1 MEVEIK
7 SIETVTNLIKEYTIT
22 PLSFRGFSA
31 SILPA
36 TVGAPGFDLKQSG
49 EEFNSID
56 WSLQLKMANASMCE
70 NFIVEKITS
79 EWVGEDKYLSKSD
92 DFCTRVHKI
101 EKGEKEI
108 ILTPFLLK
116 SQSEMT
122 VFVEFSLLIYKL
134 NFFNH
139 LKRVS
144 FKRGEIKEPETYH
157 KLYKKNFVKIKINGK
172 WRSIILKPTEFLVAG
187 DILIIPDK

>member
-1 MEVEIK
+1 MEEKIK
-7 SIETVTNLIKEYTIT
+7 SIETVTNLIKEYAIT

-36 TVGAPGFDLKQSG
+36 TVGAPGFYLKQSG
-49 EEFNSID
+49 EEFHSID
-56 WSLQLKMANASMCE
+56 WSLQLKMANALSE
-70 NFIVEKITS
+70 SFIVEKITS

-92 DFCTRVHKI
+92 DFCTRIYKM

-116 SQSEMT
+116 SRSEMT
-122 VFVEFSLLIYKL
+122 VLVEFLLFIYKRNFL
-134 NFFNH
+134 NS

-172 WRSIILKPTEFLVAG
+172 WRSLILKPKEFLVAG
-187 DILIIPDK
+187 DILMIPNK